1 MGEQSSKNGFLM
13 LTIAGILSKLLS
25 VLYMPF
31 LNSIIGME
39 GVGTYQQVYEVFTF
53 VYALTGIGIQTAIAK
68 YIAELSAQGQ
78 EKDALR
84 AFNLA
89 RKYLFLIGVTVTLIL
104 MILSKP
110 ISELIANP
118 NITYGLIALAPSI
131 AITAMLSTYRGYYQG
146 QNRMTSIAISQV
158 VEQFFNI
165 AVSLIFAAL
174 LIKYGSAFG
183 AAGGTIGTGAG
194 ALVATALLL
203 FSFIKNRLDRQARS
217 RDIAG
222 ITVSR
227 KEHLTVLLSYAFPI
241 ILSNVMQNLG
251 ALIDTTL
258 ISRRLQ
264 FSAGFDRKAATILY
278 AQLGLYKQ
286 LYYVPLVII
295 TALVTTVIPAI
306 SRNYV
311 LKDRKAVK
319 SNVRLS
325 LRVTMLVIIP
335 CGFGLSVLC
344 NEIYEV
350 LHYQGASL
358 MVTGAFVTIFMA
370 IVQTQSAILQG
381 TNEFYS
387 VVKSLM
393 IGIVLKI
400 VCNYTLVGIKGIN
413 IYGAIIGGYV
423 CFVFPMIINQ
433 RRINKHLNMKLS
445 LVKMSLKPLISSIFM
460 SMVIFVVRIPVY
472 WIARKM
478 HIRGVIAAFPLVI
491 VIIAGVAAYFY
502 AIVEL
507 RGITKRDIDAM
518 SPKLYRIIP
527 KFFKKRIKA

>member
-1 MGEQSSKNGFLM
+1 MGEQSSRNGFLM

-31 LNSIIGME
+31 LNSIIGMV
-39 GVGTYQQVYEVFTF
+39 GVGTYNMVYEVFTF
-53 VYALTGIGIQTAIAK
+53 LYALTGIGIQTAIAK
-68 YIAELSAQGQ
+68 YVSELSAKGQ
-78 EKDALR
+78 ERDALR

-89 RKYLFLIGVTVTLIL
+89 RKYLFFIGVSLTGVL
-104 MILSKP
+104 MLLSKP
-110 ISELIANP
+110 ISIMMSNP
-118 NITYGLIALAPSI
+118 NIRYGLIALAPSI
-131 AITAMLSTYRGYYQG
+131 AITAILSTYRGYYQG

-158 VEQFFNI
+158 IEQFFNVT
-165 AVSLIFAAL
+165 VSLTFAAL
-174 LIKYGSAFG
+174 LMKYGPAFG

-203 FSFIKNRLDRQARS
+203 FTFIKNRMDRQARS
-217 RDIAG
+217 RDVAG
-222 ITVSR
+222 IKVSK

-241 ILSNVMQNLG
+241 ILSNGMQNLG
-251 ALIDTTL
+251 AVIDSTL
-258 ISRRLQ
+258 ISGRLQ
-264 FSAGFDRKAATILY
+264 GSAGFSYKEAMTLY

-295 TALVTTVIPAI
+295 TALVTAIIPAI
-306 SRNYV
+306 SRNYA

-350 LHYQGASL
+350 LHYQGAAL

-370 IVQTQSAILQG
+370 VVQTQSAILQG

-393 IGIVLKI
+393 VGIVLKI
-400 VCNYTLVGIKGIN
+400 ICNFTLVGIRGIN

-423 CFVFPMIINQ
+423 CFIIPMILNQ
-433 RRINKHLNMKLS
+433 NRINKHLKMKLS
-445 LVKMSLKPLISSIFM
+445 LAKLAIKPLISSIFM
-460 SMVIFVVRIPVY
+460 SIVIYVVRIPVY
-472 WIARKM
+472 WLGRILHM
-478 HIRGVIAAFPLVI
+478 RGVIAVFPLMI
-491 VIIAGVAAYFY
+491 VILAGVAAYFY

-518 SPKLYRIIP
+518 SPKLYRIMP
-527 KFFKKRIKA
+527 GFFKKRIKA